1 MANEQ
6 KPTWSL
12 EESRNIDFD
21 NYKHIV
27 NASEKRGDYEREN
40 KPFLY
45 PGPLAISINAGDNR
59 ISQKMQR
66 GFMRSII
73 MGGDVAGALKAQ
85 KGPGNLRLN
94 FQFNPEYIE
103 RRVSQSP
110 GAVNPLLQNPQNL
123 TQAVP
128 GTAQFN
134 FTMTFNR
141 EHEVAKGETLYFGG
155 LGGEDTNFAGDFS
168 PEVLENALKDPGKV
182 GVMHD
187 LSIFDKI
194 IGQGISN
201 ELVNIIT
208 AYTRQQTIAS
218 NNAATENTEDDN
230 DTVTPFNEDSFIA
243 SINKNFGNSA
253 FLNPMPVRIVFSDLF
268 MVEGLVVGSA
278 VAFQKFSQK
287 MIPTICQ
294 VNCEVYALYVGFAK
308 RKAFLTDNLTSWA
321 AKTATDATKTAEDT
335 ALAKKQMA
343 SRAKKVWFVMN
354 SSDTVGAA
362 VDKNNLEVPNYNSL
376 SMRVVKPTI
385 TNIYYPGNVSN
396 DTDRFVTV
404 PQWFNAFSG
413 NSFYPT
419 ASANITSS
427 YISGYTSDQV
437 ENKSSK
443 TGKLPLHVFIE
454 YEKLDGQTDAIDA
467 EFEINV
473 KLLDKSTNKTKDI
486 SAQADGKWE
495 KKNWTDYGI
504 YKKGSDKSKS
514 EIYSR
519 VIWLDPLNV
528 EIKEAIKSD
537 ATCVFKITI
546 TMRQTI
552 PGISSQ
558 VVLTFDT
565 IDWPF
570 SPNAPLFYKASANTD
585 NNKTLVKPTNLTVR
599 GPSGAAV
606 DAPVR

>member
-27 NASEKRGDYEREN
+27 NASENRGDYEREN
-40 KPFLY
+40 EPFLY
-45 PGPLAISINAGDNR
+45 PGPLAISINAGDTR

-73 MGGDVAGALKAQ
+73 MGGDVASALKA
-85 KGPGNLRLN
+85 KEVPGNLRLN

-141 EHEVAKGETLYFGG
+141 EHEVARGETLYFGG
-155 LGGEDTNFAGDFS
+155 LDRDTGEFES
-168 PEVLENALKDPGKV
+168 KQLENALKDPGKV

-201 ELVNIIT
+201 ELVDIIT

-230 DTVTPFNEDSFIA
+230 DTVTPFSEDSFRA
-243 SINKNFGNSA
+243 SVNKNFGNSA

-308 RKAFLTDNLTSWA
+308 RKAFLTDNLTDWA
-321 AKTATDATKTAEDT
+321 AKTATDASNNAQNTE
-335 ALAKKQMA
+335 LAKKQMA
-343 SRAKKVWFVMN
+343 KRVKSIRFVMN

-362 VDKNNLEVPNYNSL
+362 VDEDNLEVPDYNSL

-385 TNIYYPGNVSN
+385 TNTYYPGNVST
-396 DTDRFVTV
+396 DTNRYVTV

-419 ASANITSS
+419 TNNNVTST

-437 ENKSSK
+437 AKNSSK
-443 TGKLPLHVFIE
+443 TGKLPMHVFID
-454 YEKLDGQTDAIDA
+454 YEKLEGQSDEIDA
-467 EFEINV
+467 DFDIAV
-473 KLLDKSTNKTKDI
+473 TLTDTSTGNTRKI
-486 SAQADGKWE
+486 SVQPEGKWE
-495 KKNWTDYGI
+495 KKDWTDYGI
-504 YKKGSDKSKS
+504 FKPGSDKSNS
-514 EIYSR
+514 VIYRR
-519 VIWLDPLNV
+519 VFYLDPV
-528 EIKEAIKSD
+528 DVASKESIPSTAR
-537 ATCVFKITI
+537 CVFNVTL
-546 TMRQTI
+546 TMRQNVAGV
-552 PGISSQ
+552 PSQ
-558 VVLTFDT
+558 VVLNFKPIPLSYNAT
-565 IDWPF
+565 
-570 SPNAPLFYKASANTD
+570 SPLYYKASAQTD
-585 NNKTLVKPTNLTVR
+585 NNKNLVKRMT
-599 GPSGAAV
+599 PSPEIASSGGGASGGRV
-606 DAPVR
+606 T